1 MTYFAAVVAE
11 TIRSLKQ
18 KDIQKIYENDS
29 PFVNRI
35 RVGTHLYSCFEVLVP
50 LKLTVAECSNSY
62 PKKEFVL
69 NFTTRKHKLFVICR
83 YWPGNRTRGLVGG
96 NLKYSRLDL

>member
-1 MTYFAAVVAE
+1 MTYAAVVAE

-50 LKLTVAECSNSY
+50 LNLTVAQCSVIQKRVSVKVYY
-62 PKKEFVL
+62 PKTQIIRDQVL
-69 NFTTRKHKLFVICR
+69 AR
-83 YWPGNRTRGLVGG
+83 
-96 NLKYSRLDL
+96 

>member
-1 MTYFAAVVAE
+1 MTYAAVVAE

-50 LKLTVAECSNSY
+50 LKLTVAECSVIQKRVSVKVY
-62 PKKEFVL
+62 YSKTQIIRDLQVL
-69 NFTTRKHKLFVICR
+69 AR
-83 YWPGNRTRGLVGG
+83 
-96 NLKYSRLDL
+96 